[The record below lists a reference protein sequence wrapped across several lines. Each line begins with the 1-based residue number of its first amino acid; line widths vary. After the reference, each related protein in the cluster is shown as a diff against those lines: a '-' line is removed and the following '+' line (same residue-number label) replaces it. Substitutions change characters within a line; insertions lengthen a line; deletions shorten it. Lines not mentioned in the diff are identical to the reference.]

1 MDSPFMQAFAE
12 GLATRGLNAAR
23 FEFPYMAERRTNGT
37 KKPPNR
43 APVVTLAIKRPRQN
57 LVMPLL

>member
-12 GLATRGLNAAR
+12 GLAARGLNAAR
-23 FEFPYMAERRTNGT
+23 FEFPYMAERRINET

-43 APVVTLAIKRPRQN
+43 APVL
-57 LVMPLL
+57 MES